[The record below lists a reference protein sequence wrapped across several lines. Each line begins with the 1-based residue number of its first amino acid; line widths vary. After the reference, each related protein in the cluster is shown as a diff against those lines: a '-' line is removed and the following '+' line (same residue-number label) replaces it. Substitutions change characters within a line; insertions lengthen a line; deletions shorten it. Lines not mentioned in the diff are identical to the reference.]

1 MRISTKL
8 IILELLGG
16 IFGWIWIGAS
26 IASLYFLYVAL
37 ANDAAW
43 SSLLW
48 SVGIGFISKRITY
61 VLNENQHRI
70 HYVDQL
76 VSRGHTRGEAASAW
90 LTAMNGGLNLLLNM
104 QQSDESVRLEAIETP
119 SVEANKV

>member
-16 IFGWIWIGAS
+16 IFGWIWIGAY

-37 ANDAAW
+37 ANDAA
-43 SSLLW
+43 
-48 SVGIGFISKRITY
+48 
-61 VLNENQHRI
+61 
-70 HYVDQL
+70 
-76 VSRGHTRGEAASAW
+76 SAW
-90 LTAMNGGLNLLLNM
+90 HTAMNGGLNLLLRM
-104 QQSDESVRLEAIETP
+104 QQSDESEQLEAIETP